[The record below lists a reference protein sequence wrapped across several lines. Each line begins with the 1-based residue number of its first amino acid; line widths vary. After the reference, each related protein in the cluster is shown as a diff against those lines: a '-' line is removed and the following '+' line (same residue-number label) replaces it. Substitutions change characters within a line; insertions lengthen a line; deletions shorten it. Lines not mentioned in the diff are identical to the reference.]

1 MIYLVHI
8 ASVHPKFTQL
18 AFSGNKRLHSH
29 SKKTFSILGTVVV
42 SYFALLFILLAF
54 ESKSQE
60 SPIRSLFDAVWYSIV
75 TLTTVGYGDMYPH
88 TLGGKIVGFVFILG
102 SFSIFGFLI
111 GQISNYMAEQ
121 IEERK
126 LGFQGTNF
134 KHHAVIIGWNSNG
147 YEVLEQ
153 LIGVGKKVAI
163 ITNRRDDIDLI
174 RESYSNNLVF
184 TLLADYNKMELLDK
198 ANLKDSSIVYVN
210 FDDDTDKLVHILNIK
225 KFYNNLKFIV
235 TLDNSNLKKTFL
247 SAGVTYTVS
256 KNEISSKLLASYI
269 FEPDVARYSE
279 DILSFAETDDDFDIK
294 EYLVNSTNPYK
305 GKSYGEVFMDLKT
318 NADVILIGL
327 AKVVDKERNLLKNP
341 PNDTP
346 VEEGDYM
353 IMIMNGGASKKIE
366 DIFKVEEGGY

>member
-1 MIYLVHI
+1 M
-8 ASVHPKFTQL
+8 
-18 AFSGNKRLHSH
+18 
-29 SKKTFSILGTVVV
+29 
-42 SYFALLFILLAF
+42 
-54 ESKSQE
+54 
-60 SPIRSLFDAVWYSIV
+60 
-75 TLTTVGYGDMYPH
+75 VG
-88 TLGGKIVGFVFILG
+88 IIFILG

-121 IEERK
+121 LEERK

-134 KHHAVIIGWNSNG
+134 KNHAVIIGWNNSG

-163 ITNRRDDIDLI
+163 VTNRRDDIDLI

-198 ANLKDSSIVYVN
+198 ANLKESSIVYVN
-210 FDDDTDKLVHILNIK
+210 FEDDTDKLVHILNIK
-225 KFYNNLKFIV
+225 KYYDNLKFIV

-279 DILSFAETDDDFDIK
+279 DILSFAESDDDFDIK
-294 EYLVNSTNPYK
+294 EYRVSGVNPYK
-305 GKSYGEVFMDLKT
+305 GKSYGEAFRDLKEKS
-318 NADVILIGL
+318 DVILIGI
-327 AKVVDKERNLLKNP
+327 AKVTNEDRHLYKNP
-341 PNDTP
+341 PNSTRID
-346 VEEGDYM
+346 EGDFL

-366 DIFKVEEGGY
+366 EVFKTEEGGY